1 MAEGAPQAI
10 PAGEGAEQRF
20 APGSPRV
27 LVAGATGFAG
37 ALAAHLLWRHPRF
50 ELAGV
55 TGRSEVGR
63 RLDDLYP
70 RYRVPLTI
78 EELDLDGSDH
88 GVNLG
93 AGAQTGAD
101 PGTRADSGMDLDA
114 AVVAYP
120 HAAAAPTVGALRERG
135 VRVVDL
141 SADFRLSE
149 LATYERWY
157 GPHPRPELLGE
168 AVYGLTE
175 LHRERI
181 ASASIVANPGCY
193 PTAAVLALAPLA
205 RAGLIA
211 DVVIDAKQGISG
223 AGRTFDDTTHLS
235 MAGENILPYK
245 VAAHRHTPEIEEQ
258 LNRLAAMGP
267 QGKLGKDAGSVA
279 CSARERPRTPIQR
292 SHAGSWLAV
301 QFQAHLV
308 PLDQGELASCYVT
321 PTRAVG
327 EAELR
332 ELYEDA
338 YRSEPFVEVVGTPPG
353 TREVY
358 ATNYCRLFAAA
369 DSHTGKVLVFS
380 AIDNLWKGT
389 SSQAVQNLNLM
400 FDLPETEGLL

>member
-1 MAEGAPQAI
+1 MVEQPPQGI
-10 PAGEGAEQRF
+10 PAGEVSAQRF

-63 RLDDLYP
+63 RLDELYP

-78 EELDLDGSDH
+78 EELDLDRDAAE
-88 GVNLG
+88 L
-93 AGAQTGAD
+93 A
-101 PGTRADSGMDLDA
+101 A

-120 HAAAAPTVGALRERG
+120 HAAAAPTVAALRERG

-141 SADFRLSE
+141 SADFRLRE
-149 LATYERWY
+149 LATYEHWY
-157 GPHPRPELLGE
+157 GPHPRPELLEE

-181 ASASIVANPGCY
+181 ASAGIVANPGCY

-211 DVVIDAKQGISG
+211 DLVIDAKQGISG

-258 LNRLAAMGP
+258 L
-267 QGKLGKDAGSVA
+267 DALDPAHPG
-279 CSARERPRTPIQR
+279 
-292 SHAGSWLAV
+292 LAV

-327 EAELR
+327 ESELGS
-332 ELYEDA
+332 LYENA
-338 YRSEPFVEVVGTPPG
+338 YHSEPFVEVLAAPPG
-353 TREVY
+353 TRDVL
-358 ATNYCRLFAAA
+358 ATNFCRLFAAS
-369 DSHTGKVLVFS
+369 DSHTGKLVVLS

-400 FDLPETEGLL
+400 YGLPETEGLL